1 LIVVLH
7 FTGDVGRAGALLRE
21 RLALMRRSDAYLDA
35 DGLDEIRNLGFTARG
50 WGEYETASELWER
63 AVVHYLQ
70 TGDRGSAA
78 RIRVWLALLEREQG
92 RYARARTILEESLG
106 VSQELEDPEGIAT
119 ALVVLGDVARD
130 QGDAEQTI
138 AFSER
143 GLALTR
149 ERGDTLMMGYSLHNL
164 ALAAWMQG
172 DHARAE
178 QLLEEALTVVAA
190 DCLGGDSKS
199 EVLISSG
206 VVALDGGK
214 TTHAEQA
221 FVQSLQFVR
230 GRNLVWLAAPALEGM
245 AGVAARHGETPRA
258 AHLLGAA
265 DGLRSRMGTPVM
277 PLHRPLYDRHVAAA
291 RGALGAERFEAL
303 CEEGQA
309 MTVEQAFALAL
320 DGLPSMHGSLPTPPI
335 PA

>member
-1 LIVVLH
+1 
-7 FTGDVGRAGALLRE
+7 
-21 RLALMRRSDAYLDA
+21 
-35 DGLDEIRNLGFTARG
+35 
-50 WGEYETASELWER
+50 
-63 AVVHYLQ
+63 
-70 TGDRGSAA
+70 
-78 RIRVWLALLEREQG
+78 
-92 RYARARTILEESLG
+92 
-106 VSQELEDPEGIAT
+106 
-119 ALVVLGDVARD
+119 
-130 QGDAEQTI
+130 
-138 AFSER
+138 
-143 GLALTR
+143 
-149 ERGDTLMMGYSLHNL
+149 
-164 ALAAWMQG
+164 
-172 DHARAE
+172 
-178 QLLEEALTVVAA
+178 
-190 DCLGGDSKS
+190 
-199 EVLISSG
+199 
-206 VVALDGGK
+206 VALDGGK

-277 PLHRPLYDRHVAAA
+277 PLHRALYDRHVAAA

-303 CEEGQA
+303 WEEGRA